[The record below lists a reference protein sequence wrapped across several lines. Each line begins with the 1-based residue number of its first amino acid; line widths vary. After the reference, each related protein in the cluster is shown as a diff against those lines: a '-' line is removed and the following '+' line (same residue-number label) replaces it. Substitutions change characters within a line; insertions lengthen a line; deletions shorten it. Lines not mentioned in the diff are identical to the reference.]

1 MFSVF
6 VRYKFTINENLNF
19 AGYVSGIRLAICSK
33 FPISQKNDYN
43 TTIGQHDVIFN
54 FWRCFVSFVNFSY
67 CSKFY
72 SNIITDSGVTVIFF
86 YKGLTRD
93 SEIGKNPSE
102 FCSIYGDW
110 GKLQIPSL
118 VRISLIKCYWI
129 LQISRVIAF
138 TVSEILR
145 ENQEW
150 G

>member
-1 MFSVF
+1 MCPEFGLPFAPNSPKVRKMTITPQSANMTSFS
-6 VRYKFTINENLNF
+6 I
-19 AGYVSGIRLAICSK
+19 
-33 FPISQKNDYN
+33 
-43 TTIGQHDVIFN
+43 
-54 FWRCFVSFVNFSY
+54 FWRCFVSFVKFSY

-118 VRISLIKCYWI
+118 VRMSLIKCYWI
-129 LQISRVIAF
+129 LQNSRVIAF
-138 TVSEILR
+138 TVSELLR